1 MERGQTYNLC
11 VIVWLHVGEIFY
23 SVVRA
28 DLQVV
33 MVGIEERNC
42 KLHGTP
48 INIAHYV
55 TVLLITYYLLLIIE

>member
-48 INIAHYV
+48 INIAH
-55 TVLLITYYLLLIIE
+55 LLII